1 MSKSKTYLLLR
12 QVKIHNA
19 NAFSSPL
26 TIGFPA
32 MTAWLGAMHALE
44 RKLRRNEALSSIR
57 LKKLAVSCHD
67 FDLQTYKGPGDYVNS
82 VIITSNPLRKNGE
95 RSPFI
100 EEARAHLTVSLLIEV
115 DGVLQNNLS
124 TFTEKTTEAL
134 IGMKIAG
141 GDILEFSPFPP
152 IKDSIKDSMKST
164 STNKSKIL
172 FVNEDNEKDVRRT
185 IRSLMPGYILIERR
199 QLLKQRQEKLE
210 AQDTLQALLD
220 LLALHYE
227 HDDEHDTW
235 HLQPRQEEGWLVPIV
250 TGFKGLTPL
259 GHVANQRDASTLHRF
274 AEPVLTLGEFKMPH
288 HFQDINQMMWQY
300 QYDEDKALYVCVNE
314 QIESNEGED

>member
-1 MSKSKTYLLLR
+1 MSKIKTYLLLR

-67 FDLQTYKGPGDYVNS
+67 FNLQTYKGPGDYVNS
-82 VIITSNPLRKNGE
+82 VIITSNPLRKKGASFE
-95 RSPFI
+95 RPPFI
-100 EEARAHLTVSLLIEV
+100 EEARIHLTVSLLIEV
-115 DGVLQNNLS
+115 DGLS
-124 TFTEKTTEAL
+124 SSNYSIFNEKTTKVL
-134 IGMKIAG
+134 NGMKIAG
-141 GDILEFSPFPP
+141 GDILAFSPIDDP
-152 IKDSIKDSMKST
+152 IKST
-164 STNKSKIL
+164 STRGSRIL
-172 FVNEDNEKDVRRT
+172 LVDEDSEKDVRRA
-185 IRSLMPGYILIERR
+185 IRSLMPGYVLIERR

-235 HLQPRQEEGWLVPIV
+235 HLQPRQEQGWLVPIV

-288 HFQDINQMMWQY
+288 HFQDIDQMMWQY
-300 QYDEDKALYVCVNE
+300 QYDENKDLYVCVNE
-314 QIESNEGED
+314 KIELTEGED

>member
-1 MSKSKTYLLLR
+1 MSKIKTYLLLR

-67 FDLQTYKGPGDYVNS
+67 FNLQTYKGPGDYVNS
-82 VIITSNPLRKNGE
+82 VIITSNPLRKKGASFE
-95 RSPFI
+95 RPPFI
-100 EEARAHLTVSLLIEV
+100 EEARIHLTVSLLIEV
-115 DGVLQNNLS
+115 DGLS
-124 TFTEKTTEAL
+124 SSNYSIFNEKTTKVL
-134 IGMKIAG
+134 NGMKIAG
-141 GDILEFSPFPP
+141 GDILAFSPIDDP
-152 IKDSIKDSMKST
+152 IKST
-164 STNKSKIL
+164 STRGSRIL
-172 FVNEDNEKDVRRT
+172 LVDEDSEKDVRRA
-185 IRSLMPGYILIERR
+185 IRSLMPVYVLIERR

-235 HLQPRQEEGWLVPIV
+235 HLQPREEQGWLVPIV

-288 HFQDINQMMWQY
+288 HFQDIDQMMWQY
-300 QYDEDKALYVCVNE
+300 HYDEQDGLYVCVNE

>member
-1 MSKSKTYLLLR
+1 MSKIKTYLLLR

-44 RKLRRNEALSSIR
+44 RKLRRNEALSGIR

-67 FDLQTYKGPGDYVNS
+67 FNLQTYKGPGDYVNS
-82 VIITSNPLRKNGE
+82 VIITSNPLRKKGASFE
-95 RSPFI
+95 RPPFI
-100 EEARAHLTVSLLIEV
+100 EEARVHLTVSLLIEV
-115 DGVLQNNLS
+115 DGLS
-124 TFTEKTTEAL
+124 SSNYSIFNEKTTKAL
-134 IGMKIAG
+134 NGMKIAG
-141 GDILEFSPFPP
+141 GDILAFSPIDDP
-152 IKDSIKDSMKST
+152 IKST
-164 STNKSKIL
+164 STRGSRIL
-172 FVNEDNEKDVRRT
+172 LVDEDSEKDVRRA
-185 IRSLMPGYILIERR
+185 IRSLMPGYVLIERR

-235 HLQPRQEEGWLVPIV
+235 HLQPRQEQGWLVPIV

-288 HFQDINQMMWQY
+288 HFQDIDQMMWQY
-300 QYDEDKALYVCVNE
+300 QYDENKDLYVCVNE

>member
-1 MSKSKTYLLLR
+1 MSKIKTYLLLR

-67 FDLQTYKGPGDYVNS
+67 FNLQTYKGPGDYVNS
-82 VIITSNPLRKNGE
+82 VIITSNPLRKKGASFE
-95 RSPFI
+95 RPPFI
-100 EEARAHLTVSLLIEV
+100 EEARIHLTVSLLIEV
-115 DGVLQNNLS
+115 DGLS
-124 TFTEKTTEAL
+124 SSNYSIFNEKTTKVL
-134 IGMKIAG
+134 NGMKIAG
-141 GDILEFSPFPP
+141 GDILAFSPIDDP
-152 IKDSIKDSMKST
+152 IKST
-164 STNKSKIL
+164 STRGSRIL
-172 FVNEDNEKDVRRT
+172 LVDEDSEKDVRRA
-185 IRSLMPGYILIERR
+185 IRSLMPGYVLIERR

-235 HLQPRQEEGWLVPIV
+235 HLQPREEQGWLVPIV

-288 HFQDINQMMWQY
+288 HFQDIDQMMWQY
-300 QYDEDKALYVCVNE
+300 HYDEQDGLYVCVNE

>member
-1 MSKSKTYLLLR
+1 MSKSKMYLLLR

-67 FDLQTYKGPGDYVNS
+67 FNLQTYKGPGDYVNS
-82 VIITSNPLRKNGE
+82 VIITSNPLRKKGSSFE
-95 RSPFI
+95 RPPFI
-100 EEARAHLTVSLLIEV
+100 EEARVHLTVSLLIEV
-115 DGVLQNNLS
+115 DGLS
-124 TFTEKTTEAL
+124 SSNYLIFNEKTTKAL
-134 IGMKIAG
+134 NGMKIAG
-141 GDILEFSPFPP
+141 GDILAFSP
-152 IKDSIKDSMKST
+152 IDDSIKST
-164 STNKSKIL
+164 STRGSRIL
-172 FVNEDNEKDVRRT
+172 LVDEDNEKDVRRA

-199 QLLKQRQEKLE
+199 RLLRQRQEKQE
-210 AQDTLQALLD
+210 QQDTLQALLD

-227 HDDEHDTW
+227 YDDEHDTW
-235 HLQPRQEEGWLVPIV
+235 HLQPRKEQGWLVPIV

-300 QYDEDKALYVCVNE
+300 HYDEQDGLYVCVNE
-314 QIESNEGED
+314 QMESNEGED